1 MRRAIELAK
10 KGGGYVHPNPLVGC
24 VVVKDGEIISEG
36 YHEKYGEFHAERNAL
51 LHCQS
56 ETNGASLYVT
66 LEPCCHYGK
75 TPPCTEIIIEKGVK
89 KVFVGILDPNPLV
102 AGKGVKILQ
111 DAGIEVEVGL
121 CENEIR
127 ELNKVFLK
135 YITTKRPYVIMKT
148 AMTLDGKIAAFTGDS
163 RWVTNE
169 ESRKMVHQ
177 LRSEM
182 AAVIVGIGT
191 VLADDPM
198 LNVRL
203 EGNPHQPIRIVV
215 DSNLRIP
222 IDSQLVKTAR
232 EYRTIIATTKSL
244 ADCTDDTDFSVRPK
258 GFSSLTLTDF
268 ADSSRHFDRSEAEWS
283 EVETRAKRELS
294 PLVKKSS
301 GNEHKLNDSVKQGFL
316 DRLEM
321 TGVEILECQSN
332 NGHVDIN
339 DLMSKL
345 GSMGIDSLLLGGGGT
360 LNAAFLEAGCVD
372 EVWAFIAPKIIG
384 GEGAKTPV
392 SGKGIA
398 KMNDAIQLQ
407 DIDIQNIKGDILIKG
422 KICSR
427 E

>member
-1 MRRAIELAK
+1 MRHAIELAK

-24 VVVKDGEIISEG
+24 VVVKDGEIIAEG

-51 LHCQS
+51 TRCKT
-56 ETNGASLYVT
+56 ETKDASLYVT

-75 TPPCTEIIIEKGVK
+75 TPPCTEIIIEKGIK

-102 AGKGVKILQ
+102 AGKGVKSLQ

-127 ELNKVFLK
+127 EMNKVFLK

-148 AMTLDGKIAAFTGDS
+148 AMTLDGKIAAHTGDS
-163 RWVTNE
+163 KWVTNE
-169 ESRKMVHQ
+169 ESRKMVHE

-203 EGNPHQPIRIVV
+203 EGEHHQPVRIVV

-222 IDSQLVKTAR
+222 LDSQLVNTAK
-232 EYRTIIATTKSL
+232 EYRTIVATTVSDNCRD
-244 ADCTDDTDFSVRPK
+244 ARPCVST
-258 GFSSLTLTDF
+258 GI
-268 ADSSRHFDRSEAEWS
+268 
-283 EVETRAKRELS
+283 ELIQC
-294 PLVKKSS
+294 K
-301 GNEHKLNDSVKQGFL
+301 
-316 DRLEM
+316 
-321 TGVEILECQSN
+321 SN

-339 DLMSKL
+339 DLMTKL
-345 GSMGIDSLLLGGGGT
+345 GSLGIDSLLLEGGGT

-384 GEGAKTPV
+384 GEGSKTPV
-392 SGKGIA
+392 SGKGID
-398 KMNDAIQLQ
+398 KMSKAVNLQ
-407 DIDIQNIKGDILIKG
+407 DIDIQNINGDILIKG

>member
-1 MRRAIELAK
+1 MLYSGKDIEYMRRAIELAK
-10 KGGGYVHPNPLVGC
+10 KGGGFVHPNPLVGC
-24 VVVKDGEIISEG
+24 VVVKDGEIVAEG

-51 LHCQS
+51 LRCQS
-56 ETNGASLYVT
+56 DTKGASLYVT

-75 TPPCTEIIIEKGVK
+75 TPPCTEIIIEKGIK

-121 CENEIR
+121 CEKEIR

-148 AMTLDGKIAAFTGDS
+148 AMTLDGKIAAHTGDS
-163 RWVTNE
+163 RWVTSD
-169 ESRKMVHQ
+169 ESRKMVHE
-177 LRSEM
+177 LRSELSG
-182 AAVIVGIGT
+182 VIVGIGT

-215 DSNLRIP
+215 DSKLRIP
-222 IDSQLVKTAR
+222 IDSKLVKTAK
-232 EYRTIIATTKSL
+232 EYRTIVATIKRD
-244 ADCTDDTDFSVRPK
+244 DCRDARPCVSTDI
-258 GFSSLTLTDF
+258 
-268 ADSSRHFDRSEAEWS
+268 
-283 EVETRAKRELS
+283 
-294 PLVKKSS
+294 
-301 GNEHKLNDSVKQGFL
+301 
-316 DRLEM
+316 
-321 TGVEILECQSN
+321 EILECKSN

-339 DLMSKL
+339 DLMKKI
-345 GSMGIDSLLLGGGGT
+345 GAMGIDSLLLEGGGT

-384 GEGAKTPV
+384 GEDAKTPV
-392 SGKGIA
+392 SGKGFD
-398 KMNDAIQLQ
+398 KMSDAIQLQ
-407 DIDIQNIKGDILIKG
+407 NIDIQNINGDVLIKG

>member
-1 MRRAIELAK
+1 MLGEIFQICCPDVIFGAFFMSYCEKDIEFMRRAIALAR

-24 VVVKDGEIISEG
+24 VVVKDGGIIAEG

-51 LHCQS
+51 TRCQL
-56 ETNGASLYVT
+56 ETKGASLYVT

-75 TPPCTEIIIEKGVK
+75 TPPCTEIIIEKGIR
-89 KVFVGILDPNPLV
+89 KVYVGILDPNPLV

-121 CENEIR
+121 CDDEIR
-127 ELNKVFLK
+127 EMNKVFLK

-148 AMTLDGKIAAFTGDS
+148 AMTLDGKIAAVTGDS

-169 ESRKMVHQ
+169 RSRRMVHE
-177 LRSEM
+177 LRSEL
-182 AAVIVGIGT
+182 AGVITGIGT

-203 EGNPHQPIRIVV
+203 EGEHHQPIRIVV
-215 DSNLRIP
+215 DSNLKIP
-222 IDSQLVKTAR
+222 VDSQMIKTSR
-232 EYRTIIATTKSL
+232 VYRTIIATTVIPSAAGARNL
-244 ADCTDDTDFSVRPK
+244 LSTGC
-258 GFSSLTLTDF
+258 
-268 ADSSRHFDRSEAEWS
+268 
-283 EVETRAKRELS
+283 EVVQCASK
-294 PLVKKSS
+294 
-301 GNEHKLNDSVKQGFL
+301 
-316 DRLEM
+316 
-321 TGVEILECQSN
+321 N
-332 NGHVDIN
+332 NHVDIN
-339 DLMSKL
+339 DLMTKL
-345 GSMGIDSLLLGGGGT
+345 GAMGIDSLLLEGGGT

-372 EVWAFIAPKIIG
+372 EVWAFVAPKIIG

-392 SGKGIA
+392 AGKGIE

-407 DIDIQNIKGDILIKG
+407 NIDIQNVNGDILIKG

>member
-24 VVVKDGEIISEG
+24 VVVKDDEIIAEG

-51 LHCQS
+51 TRCQS
-56 ETNGASLYVT
+56 ETKGASLYVT

-75 TPPCTEIIIEKGVK
+75 TPPCTEIIIEKGIK

-121 CENEIR
+121 CEDEIR
-127 ELNKVFLK
+127 ELTKVFLK

-163 RWVTNE
+163 RWVTND

-222 IDSQLVKTAR
+222 IDSQLVRTAK
-232 EYRTIIATTKSL
+232 EYRTIVANTVISS
-244 ADCTDDTDFSVRPK
+244 DRRESRPE
-258 GFSSLTLTDF
+258 
-268 ADSSRHFDRSEAEWS
+268 RSESFCQRQKNLLQTDEI
-283 EVETRAKRELS
+283 S
-294 PLVKKSS
+294 PLRSA
-301 GNEHKLNDSVKQGFL
+301 SV
-316 DRLEM
+316 EM
-321 TGVEILECQSN
+321 TKTMRTLESFGVELLECQSN

-339 DLMSKL
+339 DLMTKL
-345 GSMGIDSLLLGGGGT
+345 GSKGIDSLLLEGGGT

-372 EVWAFIAPKIIG
+372 EVWTFIAPKIIG

-407 DIDIQNIKGDILIKG
+407 NIDIQNINGDILIKG

>member
-24 VVVKDGEIISEG
+24 VVVKDGEIIAEG
-36 YHEKYGEFHAERNAL
+36 YHEKYGEYHAERNAL
-51 LHCQS
+51 LRCKS
-56 ETNGASLYVT
+56 ETKSASLYVT
-66 LEPCCHYGK
+66 LEPCCHCGK
-75 TPPCTEIIIEKGVK
+75 TPPCTEIIIEKGIK

-121 CENEIR
+121 CEDEIR

-163 RWVTNE
+163 KWVTND
-169 ESRKMVHQ
+169 ESRKLVHE

-191 VLADDPM
+191 VLADHPM

-222 IDSQLVKTAR
+222 LDSQLVKTASQ
-232 EYRTIIATTKSL
+232 YKTIIATTVL
-244 ADCTDDTDFSVRPK
+244 PSVEDARN
-258 GFSSLTLTDF
+258 L
-268 ADSSRHFDRSEAEWS
+268 
-283 EVETRAKRELS
+283 LS
-294 PLVKKSS
+294 ASCDVIQCASKD
-301 GNEHKLNDSVKQGFL
+301 N
-316 DRLEM
+316 
-321 TGVEILECQSN
+321 
-332 NGHVDIN
+332 HVDIN
-339 DLMSKL
+339 DLMFKL
-345 GSMGIDSLLLGGGGT
+345 GSLGIDSLLLEGGGT

-392 SGKGIA
+392 SGKGID
-398 KMNDAIQLQ
+398 KMSDAIQLQ
-407 DIDIQNIKGDILIKG
+407 NIDIQNINGDILIKG

>member
-24 VVVKDGEIISEG
+24 VVVKDGEIIAEG
-36 YHEKYGEFHAERNAL
+36 YHEKYGGFHAERNAL

-56 ETNGASLYVT
+56 EIKSASLYVT

-75 TPPCTEIIIEKGVK
+75 TPPCTDIIIEKGIK
-89 KVFVGILDPNPLV
+89 KVYVGILDLNPLV

-121 CENEIR
+121 CADEIR

-182 AAVIVGIGT
+182 AGVIIGIGT

-203 EGNPHQPIRIVV
+203 DGNHHQPIRIVV

-222 IDSQLVKTAR
+222 IDSQLVKTAK
-232 EYRTIIATTKSL
+232 EYRTIVA
-244 ADCTDDTDFSVRPK
+244 C
-258 GFSSLTLTDF
+258 
-268 ADSSRHFDRSEAEWS
+268 RHFDRSEEKRSA
-283 EVETRAKRELS
+283 VEKS
-294 PLVKKSS
+294 FLVESL
-301 GNEHKLNDSVKQGFL
+301 NNDHKQYDFVDGGFL
-316 DRLEM
+316 DSLRSLEM
-321 TGVEILECQSN
+321 TGLEIIQCSEN
-332 NGHVDIN
+332 NNHVDIN

-345 GSMGIDSLLLGGGGT
+345 GAMGIDSLLLEGGGT
-360 LNAAFLEAGCVD
+360 INAAFLEAGCVD
-372 EVWAFIAPKIIG
+372 EVWTFIAPKIIG
-384 GEGAKTPV
+384 GESAKTSV
-392 SGKGIA
+392 LGRGIER
-398 KMNDAIQLQ
+398 MSDAVQLQ
-407 DIDIQNIKGDILIKG
+407 NIDIQNINGDILIKG

>member
-24 VVVKDGEIISEG
+24 VVVKDGEIIAEG

-51 LHCQS
+51 TRCKT
-56 ETNGASLYVT
+56 ETKGASLYVT

-75 TPPCTEIIIEKGVK
+75 TPPCTEIIIEKGIK

-127 ELNKVFLK
+127 EMNKVFLK

-148 AMTLDGKIAAFTGDS
+148 AMTLDGKIAAYTGDS
-163 RWVTNE
+163 KWVTND
-169 ESRKMVHQ
+169 ESRKMVHE
-177 LRSEM
+177 LRSEL
-182 AAVIVGIGT
+182 AGVIVGIGT

-203 EGNPHQPIRIVV
+203 EGEHHQPVRIVV

-222 IDSQLVKTAR
+222 VDSQLVKTAKG
-232 EYRTIIATTKSL
+232 YRTIVA
-244 ADCTDDTDFSVRPK
+244 C
-258 GFSSLTLTDF
+258 
-268 ADSSRHFDRSEAEWS
+268 RHFDRSEAERS
-283 EVETRAKRELS
+283 EVE
-294 PLVKKSS
+294 KSS
-301 GNEHKLNDSVKQGFL
+301 LNVNKQKGFL
-316 DRLEM
+316 DSLQSLEM
-321 TGVEILECQSN
+321 TGVELLECQSN
-332 NGHVDIN
+332 NNHVDIN
-339 DLMSKL
+339 DLMTKL
-345 GSMGIDSLLLGGGGT
+345 GAMGIDSLLLEAGGT

-392 SGKGIA
+392 SGKGID
-398 KMNDAIQLQ
+398 KMSEAINLQ
-407 DIDIQNIKGDILIKG
+407 DIDIQNINGDILIKG

-427 E
+427 V

>member
-24 VVVKDGEIISEG
+24 VVVNNGEIIAEG
-36 YHEKYGEFHAERNAL
+36 YHEKYGEYHAERNAL
-51 LHCQS
+51 LRCKS
-56 ETNGASLYVT
+56 ETKGASLYVT

-75 TPPCTEIIIEKGVK
+75 TPPCTEIIIEKGIK

-121 CENEIR
+121 CEDEIR

-135 YITTKRPYVIMKT
+135 YITTKHPYVIMKT

-169 ESRKMVHQ
+169 ESRKLVHE

-222 IDSQLVKTAR
+222 VDSQLVKTAK
-232 EYRTIIATTKSL
+232 EYRTIIATTRHN
-244 ADCTDDTDFSVRPK
+244 DCRD
-258 GFSSLTLTDF
+258 
-268 ADSSRHFDRSEAEWS
+268 AARHI
-283 EVETRAKRELS
+283 
-294 PLVKKSS
+294 P
-301 GNEHKLNDSVKQGFL
+301 
-316 DRLEM
+316 
-321 TGVEILECQSN
+321 TG
-332 NGHVDIN
+332 
-339 DLMSKL
+339 
-345 GSMGIDSLLLGGGGT
+345 
-360 LNAAFLEAGCVD
+360 
-372 EVWAFIAPKIIG
+372 
-384 GEGAKTPV
+384 
-392 SGKGIA
+392 
-398 KMNDAIQLQ
+398 
-407 DIDIQNIKGDILIKG
+407 
-422 KICSR
+422 
-427 E
+427 

>member
-24 VVVKDGEIISEG
+24 VVVKDGEIIAEG
-36 YHEKYGEFHAERNAL
+36 YHKKYGEYHAERNAL
-51 LHCQS
+51 LRCQS
-56 ETNGASLYVT
+56 ETKGASLYVT

-75 TPPCTEIIIEKGVK
+75 TPPCTEIIIEKGIK

-111 DAGIEVEVGL
+111 DAGIEIEVGL
-121 CENEIR
+121 CEDEIR

-148 AMTLDGKIAAFTGDS
+148 AMTLDGKIAAHTGDS

-169 ESRKMVHQ
+169 QSRKLVHE

-182 AAVIVGIGT
+182 AAVVVGIGT

-222 IDSQLVKTAR
+222 RNSKLIRTSG
-232 EYRTIIATTKSL
+232 EYRTIIATIKRD
-244 ADCTDDTDFSVRPK
+244 DCRDVQPYVS
-258 GFSSLTLTDF
+258 
-268 ADSSRHFDRSEAEWS
+268 
-283 EVETRAKRELS
+283 
-294 PLVKKSS
+294 
-301 GNEHKLNDSVKQGFL
+301 
-316 DRLEM
+316 

-339 DLMSKL
+339 DLMAKL
-345 GSMGIDSLLLGGGGT
+345 GAMGIDSILLGGGGT

-392 SGKGIA
+392 SGKGIE
-398 KMNDAIQLQ
+398 KMNNAIQLQ
-407 DIDIQNIKGDILIKG
+407 NIDIQNINGDILIKG

>member
-24 VVVKDGEIISEG
+24 VVVKDGEIIAEG

-51 LHCQS
+51 LRCQS
-56 ETNGASLYVT
+56 ETKGASLYVT

-75 TPPCTEIIIEKGVK
+75 TPPCTEIIIEKGIK

-121 CENEIR
+121 CDDEIR

-182 AAVIVGIGT
+182 AGVIVGIGT

-222 IDSQLVKTAR
+222 RNSKLIRTAK
-232 EYRTIIATTKSL
+232 EYRTIVA
-244 ADCTDDTDFSVRPK
+244 CC
-258 GFSSLTLTDF
+258 
-268 ADSSRHFDRSEAEWS
+268 HF
-283 EVETRAKRELS
+283 EL
-294 PLVKKSS
+294 K
-301 GNEHKLNDSVKQGFL
+301 
-316 DRLEM
+316 LEM
-321 TGVEILECQSN
+321 TGIELLECQSIN
-332 NGHVDIN
+332 NHVDIN
-339 DLMSKL
+339 DLMTKL
-345 GSMGIDSLLLGGGGT
+345 GSMGIDSLLLEGGGT

-407 DIDIQNIKGDILIKG
+407 NIDIKNINGDILIKG

>member
-1 MRRAIELAK
+1 MRRAIWLAK

-24 VVVKDGEIISEG
+24 VVVKDDEIIAEG

-51 LHCQS
+51 TRCKS
-56 ETNGASLYVT
+56 ETKGASLYVT

-75 TPPCTEIIIEKGVK
+75 TPPCTEIIIEKGIK
-89 KVFVGILDPNPLV
+89 KVYVGILDPNPLV
-102 AGKGVKILQ
+102 AGKGVKMLQ
-111 DAGIEVEVGL
+111 DAGIEVEVGI
-121 CENEIR
+121 CADEIR

-163 RWVTNE
+163 KWVTNE

-182 AAVIVGIGT
+182 AGVIVGIGT

-203 EGNPHQPIRIVV
+203 DGDHHQPARIVV

-222 IDSQLVKTAR
+222 IDSQLVKTAM
-232 EYRTIIATTKSL
+232 EYRTIIATVVIPSAEGARNL
-244 ADCTDDTDFSVRPK
+244 LNAGCEV
-258 GFSSLTLTDF
+258 LQC
-268 ADSSRHFDRSEAEWS
+268 DSA
-283 EVETRAKRELS
+283 
-294 PLVKKSS
+294 
-301 GNEHKLNDSVKQGFL
+301 
-316 DRLEM
+316 
-321 TGVEILECQSN
+321 

-339 DLMSKL
+339 DLMNKL
-345 GSMGIDSLLLGGGGT
+345 GAMGIDSLLLEGGGT
-360 LNAAFLEAGCVD
+360 INAAFLEAGCVD
-372 EVWAFIAPKIIG
+372 EVWTFIAPKIIG
-384 GEGAKTPV
+384 GESAKTSV
-392 SGKGIA
+392 LGRGIER
-398 KMNDAIQLQ
+398 MSDAIQLQ
-407 DIDIQNIKGDILIKG
+407 DIDIQNINGDILIKG

>member
-24 VVVKDGEIISEG
+24 VVVKDDEIIAEG

-51 LHCQS
+51 TRCQS
-56 ETNGASLYVT
+56 ETKDASLYVT

-75 TPPCTEIIIEKGVK
+75 TPPCTEIIIEKGIK

-127 ELNKVFLK
+127 EMNKVFLK
-135 YITTKRPYVIMKT
+135 YITTKQPYVIMKT
-148 AMTLDGKIAAFTGDS
+148 AMTLDGKIAAHTGDS
-163 RWVTNE
+163 KWVTNE
-169 ESRKMVHQ
+169 ESRKMVHE
-177 LRSEM
+177 LRSEL
-182 AAVIVGIGT
+182 AGVIVGIGT

-198 LNVRL
+198 LTCRL
-203 EGNPHQPIRIVV
+203 EGNHHQPVRIVV

-222 IDSQLVKTAR
+222 VDSQLVKTAKD
-232 EYRTIIATTKSL
+232 YRTIVATTVIS
-244 ADCTDDTDFSVRPK
+244 T
-258 GFSSLTLTDF
+258 
-268 ADSSRHFDRSEAEWS
+268 
-283 EVETRAKRELS
+283 EVE
-294 PLVKKSS
+294 KSS
-301 GNEHKLNDSVKQGFL
+301 INVNKFDDSKKQGFL
-316 DRLEM
+316 DKLEM
-321 TGVEILECQSN
+321 TGVQVIQCKSKD
-332 NGHVDIN
+332 GHVDIN
-339 DLMSKL
+339 DLMSQL
-345 GSMGIDSLLLGGGGT
+345 GAQGIDSLLLEGGGT

-392 SGKGIA
+392 SGKGID
-398 KMNDAIQLQ
+398 KMSEAINLQ
-407 DIDIQNIKGDILIKG
+407 DIDIQNINGDILIKG

-427 E
+427 V

>member
-24 VVVKDGEIISEG
+24 VVVKDGEVIAEG

-51 LHCQS
+51 TRCQS
-56 ETNGASLYVT
+56 ETKGASLYVT

-75 TPPCTEIIIEKGVK
+75 TPPCTEIIIEKGIK

-121 CENEIR
+121 CEDEIR

-163 RWVTNE
+163 KWVTNE

-177 LRSEM
+177 LRSKM
-182 AAVIVGIGT
+182 AGVIVGIGT

-203 EGNPHQPIRIVV
+203 DGEHHQPIRIVV
-215 DSNLRIP
+215 DSNLRMP
-222 IDSQLVKTAR
+222 IDSQLVKTAK
-232 EYRTIIATTKSL
+232 EYRTIIAIQK
-244 ADCTDDTDFSVRPK
+244 P
-258 GFSSLTLTDF
+258 
-268 ADSSRHFDRSEAEWS
+268 HAEIA
-283 EVETRAKRELS
+283 ENAEMD
-294 PLVKKSS
+294 
-301 GNEHKLNDSVKQGFL
+301 NHKLLARKRADLAEF
-316 DRLEM
+316 
-321 TGVEILECQSN
+321 GVEIIECQSN

-339 DLMSKL
+339 DLITKL
-345 GSMGIDSLLLGGGGT
+345 GFLGIDSLLLEGGGT

-398 KMNDAIQLQ
+398 KMSDAIQLQ
-407 DIDIQNIKGDILIKG
+407 NIDIQNINGDILIIG

>member
-24 VVVKDGEIISEG
+24 VVVKNGEIIAEG

-51 LHCQS
+51 LRCKS
-56 ETNGASLYVT
+56 ETKDASLYVT

-75 TPPCTEIIIEKGVK
+75 TPPCTEIIIEKGIK

-121 CENEIR
+121 CEDEIR

-148 AMTLDGKIAAFTGDS
+148 AMTLDGKIAAHTGDS
-163 RWVTNE
+163 KWVTNE
-169 ESRKMVHQ
+169 ESRKLVHD

-182 AAVIVGIGT
+182 AGVIVGIGT

-203 EGNPHQPIRIVV
+203 EGNQHQPIRIVV

-222 IDSQLVKTAR
+222 IDSQLVKTAK
-232 EYRTIIATTKSL
+232 EYRTIVA
-244 ADCTDDTDFSVRPK
+244 CC
-258 GFSSLTLTDF
+258 
-268 ADSSRHFDRSEAEWS
+268 HFDRSEADRS
-283 EVETRAKRELS
+283 EVE
-294 PLVKKSS
+294 KSS
-301 GNEHKLNDSVKQGFL
+301 CNDNEQKGFL
-316 DRLEM
+316 DKLEM
-321 TGVEILECQSN
+321 TGVELLECQSN
-332 NGHVDIN
+332 NDHVDIN

-345 GSMGIDSLLLGGGGT
+345 GSIGIDSLLLEGGGT

-384 GEGAKTPV
+384 GAAAKTPV
-392 SGKGIA
+392 SGHGID
-398 KMNDAIQLQ
+398 KMSDAIILQ
-407 DIDIQNIKGDILIKG
+407 NIDIQNINGDILIKG

-427 E
+427 G

>member
-56 ETNGASLYVT
+56 ETKGASLYVT

-75 TPPCTEIIIEKGVK
+75 TPPCTEIIIEKGIK

-102 AGKGVKILQ
+102 AGKGVKIFQ

-169 ESRKMVHQ
+169 ESRKLVHQ

-203 EGNPHQPIRIVV
+203 GGNPHQPIRIVV

-222 IDSQLVKTAR
+222 RNSKLIRTAN
-232 EYRTIIATTKSL
+232 EYRTIVA
-244 ADCTDDTDFSVRPK
+244 CC
-258 GFSSLTLTDF
+258 
-268 ADSSRHFDRSEAEWS
+268 HFDRSAAQRS

-301 GNEHKLNDSVKQGFL
+301 INENNLNDSVKQGFL
-316 DRLEM
+316 DKLEM
-321 TGVEILECQSN
+321 TGVELLECQSTN
-332 NGHVDIN
+332 NHVDIN
-339 DLMSKL
+339 DLMNKL
-345 GSMGIDSLLLGGGGT
+345 GAMGIDSLLLGGGGT

-392 SGKGIA
+392 SGKGID
-398 KMNDAIQLQ
+398 KMRDAIQLK
-407 DIDIQNIKGDILIKG
+407 DIDIQNINGDILIKG

>member
-24 VVVKDGEIISEG
+24 VVVKDGEIIAEG

-51 LHCQS
+51 TRCKT
-56 ETNGASLYVT
+56 ETKGASLYVT

-75 TPPCTEIIIEKGVK
+75 TPPCTEIIIEKGIK
-89 KVFVGILDPNPLV
+89 KVFIGILDPNPLV

-127 ELNKVFLK
+127 EMNKVFLK

-148 AMTLDGKIAAFTGDS
+148 AMTLDGKIAAYTGDS
-163 RWVTNE
+163 KWVTNE
-169 ESRKMVHQ
+169 ESRKMVHE
-177 LRSEM
+177 LRSEL
-182 AAVIVGIGT
+182 AGVVVGIGT

-203 EGNPHQPIRIVV
+203 EGEHHQPVRIVV

-222 IDSQLVKTAR
+222 VDSQLVKTAK
-232 EYRTIIATTKSL
+232 EYRTIVA
-244 ADCTDDTDFSVRPK
+244 C
-258 GFSSLTLTDF
+258 
-268 ADSSRHFDRSEAEWS
+268 RHFDRSEAERS
-283 EVETRAKRELS
+283 EVE
-294 PLVKKSS
+294 KSS
-301 GNEHKLNDSVKQGFL
+301 LNVNKQKGFL
-316 DRLEM
+316 DSQRSLEM
-321 TGVEILECQSN
+321 TGIELLECQSN
-332 NGHVDIN
+332 NNHVDIN
-339 DLMSKL
+339 DMMTKL
-345 GSMGIDSLLLGGGGT
+345 GAMGIDSLLLEGGGT

-392 SGKGIA
+392 SGKGID
-398 KMNDAIQLQ
+398 KMSEAINLQ
-407 DIDIQNIKGDILIKG
+407 DIDIQNINGDILIKG

>member
-24 VVVKDGEIISEG
+24 VVVKDGEIIAEG

-51 LHCQS
+51 LRCQS
-56 ETNGASLYVT
+56 ETKDASLYVT

-75 TPPCTEIIIEKGVK
+75 TPPCTEIIIEKGIK

-121 CENEIR
+121 CDDEIR
-127 ELNKVFLK
+127 EMNKVFLK

-148 AMTLDGKIAAFTGDS
+148 AMTLDGKIAAYTGDS

-169 ESRKMVHQ
+169 QSRKLVHE

-182 AAVIVGIGT
+182 AAVMVGIGT

-203 EGNPHQPIRIVV
+203 EGEHHQPIRIVV

-222 IDSQLVKTAR
+222 IDSQLVKTAK
-232 EYRTIIATTKSL
+232 EYRTIVATTVSDNCRD
-244 ADCTDDTDFSVRPK
+244 ARPCVST
-258 GFSSLTLTDF
+258 GI
-268 ADSSRHFDRSEAEWS
+268 
-283 EVETRAKRELS
+283 ELIQC
-294 PLVKKSS
+294 K
-301 GNEHKLNDSVKQGFL
+301 
-316 DRLEM
+316 
-321 TGVEILECQSN
+321 SN

-339 DLMSKL
+339 DLITKL
-345 GSMGIDSLLLGGGGT
+345 GAMGIDSLLLEGGGT

-384 GEGAKTPV
+384 GESAKTPV
-392 SGKGIA
+392 SGKGIK
-398 KMNDAIQLQ
+398 KMSDAIQLQ
-407 DIDIQNIKGDILIKG
+407 NIDIQNINGDILIKG

>member
-24 VVVKDGEIISEG
+24 VVVKDGEIIAEG

-51 LHCQS
+51 LRCQS
-56 ETNGASLYVT
+56 ETKGASLYVT

-75 TPPCTEIIIEKGVK
+75 TPPCTEIIIEKGIK

-111 DAGIEVEVGL
+111 DAGIKVEVGL
-121 CENEIR
+121 CEDEIR

-169 ESRKMVHQ
+169 ESRKLVHE

-182 AAVIVGIGT
+182 AGVIVGIGT

-203 EGNPHQPIRIVV
+203 DGEHHQPIRIVV

-222 IDSQLVKTAR
+222 IDSQLVKTAK
-232 EYRTIIATTKSL
+232 EYRTIVATTKSF
-244 ADCTDDTDFSVRPK
+244 ADCID
-258 GFSSLTLTDF
+258 SLTLKDLADF
-268 ADSSRHFDRSEAEWS
+268 
-283 EVETRAKRELS
+283 
-294 PLVKKSS
+294 
-301 GNEHKLNDSVKQGFL
+301 
-316 DRLEM
+316 
-321 TGVEILECQSN
+321 GVELLECQSN
-332 NGHVDIN
+332 NDHVDIN
-339 DLMSKL
+339 DLMTKL

-392 SGKGIA
+392 SGKGID
-398 KMNDAIQLQ
+398 KMSDAIQLQ
-407 DIDIQNIKGDILIKG
+407 NIDIQNINGDILIKG

>member
-10 KGGGYVHPNPLVGC
+10 KGGGFVHPNPLVGC
-24 VVVKDGEIISEG
+24 VVVKDGTIIAEG

-51 LHCQS
+51 TRCQS
-56 ETNGASLYVT
+56 ETKDASLYVT
-66 LEPCCHYGK
+66 LEPCCHHGK

-89 KVFVGILDPNPLV
+89 KVYVGILDPNPLV
-102 AGKGVKILQ
+102 ASKGVKRLQ

-121 CENEIR
+121 CADEIR

-148 AMTLDGKIAAFTGDS
+148 AMTLDGKIAAYTGDS
-163 RWVTNE
+163 KWVTNE

-182 AAVIVGIGT
+182 AGVVVGIGT

-198 LNVRL
+198 LNCRL
-203 EGNPHQPIRIVV
+203 DGNHHQPIRIVV

-222 IDSQLVKTAR
+222 IDSQLVKTAK
-232 EYRTIIATTKSL
+232 EYRTIVA
-244 ADCTDDTDFSVRPK
+244 C
-258 GFSSLTLTDF
+258 
-268 ADSSRHFDRSEAEWS
+268 RHFDRSEAERS
-283 EVETRAKRELS
+283 EVE
-294 PLVKKSS
+294 KSS
-301 GNEHKLNDSVKQGFL
+301 LNVNKQKGFL
-316 DRLEM
+316 DFLQTLEM
-321 TGVEILECQSN
+321 RGLEVIHCASKD
-332 NGHVDIN
+332 GHVDIN
-339 DLMSKL
+339 DLMAQL
-345 GSMGIDSLLLGGGGT
+345 GAQGIDSVLLEGGGT

-384 GEGAKTPV
+384 GAAAKTPV
-392 SGKGIA
+392 SGKGIDR
-398 KMNDAIQLQ
+398 MSDAIKLQ
-407 DIDIQNIKGDILIKG
+407 NIDIQNVNGDILIKG

>member
-24 VVVKDGEIISEG
+24 VVVKDGEIIAEG

-51 LHCQS
+51 TRCKS
-56 ETNGASLYVT
+56 ETKGASLYVT

-75 TPPCTEIIIEKGVK
+75 TPPCTDIIIEKGIK

-102 AGKGVKILQ
+102 AGKGVKTLQ

-121 CENEIR
+121 CSDEIR
-127 ELNKVFLK
+127 EMNKVFLK

-163 RWVTNE
+163 KWVTNE

-182 AAVIVGIGT
+182 AGVVVGIGT
-191 VLADDPM
+191 VLADNPM

-203 EGNPHQPIRIVV
+203 DGNHHQPARIVV

-222 IDSQLVKTAR
+222 IDSQLVTTAKQ
-232 EYRTIIATTKSL
+232 YRTIIA
-244 ADCTDDTDFSVRPK
+244 C
-258 GFSSLTLTDF
+258 
-268 ADSSRHFDRSEAEWS
+268 RHFDRSEEKRNA
-283 EVETRAKRELS
+283 VEKS
-294 PLVKKSS
+294 FLVESL
-301 GNEHKLNDSVKQGFL
+301 NNDHKQYDFVDGGFL
-316 DRLEM
+316 DSLRSLEM
-321 TGVEILECQSN
+321 TGVEILQCSGN
-332 NGHVDIN
+332 NNHVDIN

-345 GSMGIDSLLLGGGGT
+345 GSLGIDSLLLEGGGT

-384 GEGAKTPV
+384 GAAAQTAV

-398 KMNDAIQLQ
+398 KMSDAIQLQ

>member
-24 VVVKDGEIISEG
+24 VVVKDDEIIAEG

-51 LHCQS
+51 TRCKT
-56 ETNGASLYVT
+56 ETKGASLYVT

-75 TPPCTEIIIEKGVK
+75 TPPCTEIIIEKGIK
-89 KVFVGILDPNPLV
+89 KMFVGILDPNPLV

-127 ELNKVFLK
+127 EMNKVFLK

-148 AMTLDGKIAAFTGDS
+148 AMTLDGKIAAYTGDS
-163 RWVTNE
+163 KWVTNE
-169 ESRKMVHQ
+169 ESRKKVHE
-177 LRSEM
+177 LRSELSG
-182 AAVIVGIGT
+182 VVVGIGT

-203 EGNPHQPIRIVV
+203 EGEHHQPVRVVV

-222 IDSQLVKTAR
+222 VDSQLVKTAN
-232 EYRTIIATTKSL
+232 EYRTIVA
-244 ADCTDDTDFSVRPK
+244 C
-258 GFSSLTLTDF
+258 
-268 ADSSRHFDRSEAEWS
+268 RHFDRSEAERS
-283 EVETRAKRELS
+283 EVE
-294 PLVKKSS
+294 KSS
-301 GNEHKLNDSVKQGFL
+301 LNVNKQKGFL
-316 DRLEM
+316 DSLQSLEM
-321 TGVEILECQSN
+321 TGIELLECQSN
-332 NGHVDIN
+332 NNHVDIN
-339 DLMSKL
+339 DLMTKL
-345 GSMGIDSLLLGGGGT
+345 GAMGIDSLLLEGGGT

-392 SGKGIA
+392 SGKGID
-398 KMNDAIQLQ
+398 KMSEAINLQ
-407 DIDIQNIKGDILIKG
+407 DIDIQNINGDILIKG

-427 E
+427 V

>member
-24 VVVKDGEIISEG
+24 VVVNDGEIIAEG

-51 LHCQS
+51 LRCQS
-56 ETNGASLYVT
+56 ETKGASLYVT

-75 TPPCTEIIIEKGVK
+75 TPPCTEIIIVKGIK

-121 CENEIR
+121 CEDEIR

-163 RWVTNE
+163 KWITNE
-169 ESRKMVHQ
+169 ESRKMVHE

-182 AAVIVGIGT
+182 AGVIVGIGT

-222 IDSQLVKTAR
+222 IDSQLVKTAK
-232 EYRTIIATTKSL
+232 EYRTIIAIQK
-244 ADCTDDTDFSVRPK
+244 P
-258 GFSSLTLTDF
+258 
-268 ADSSRHFDRSEAEWS
+268 HAEIA
-283 EVETRAKRELS
+283 ENAEMD
-294 PLVKKSS
+294 
-301 GNEHKLNDSVKQGFL
+301 NHKLLARKRADLAEF
-316 DRLEM
+316 D
-321 TGVEILECQSN
+321 VEIIECQSN

-339 DLMSKL
+339 DLMTKL
-345 GSMGIDSLLLGGGGT
+345 GSLGIDSLLLEGGGT
-360 LNAAFLEAGCVD
+360 LNAAFLEARCVD

-407 DIDIQNIKGDILIKG
+407 NIDIQNINGDILIKG

>member
-24 VVVKDGEIISEG
+24 VVVKDGQIIAEG

-51 LHCQS
+51 LRCQS
-56 ETNGASLYVT
+56 ETKGASLYVT

-75 TPPCTEIIIEKGVK
+75 TPPCTEIIIEKGIK

-169 ESRKMVHQ
+169 ESRKLVHE

-191 VLADDPM
+191 VLADNPM

-222 IDSQLVKTAR
+222 VDSQLVKTAK
-232 EYRTIIATTKSL
+232 EYRTIVATTVSDNCRD
-244 ADCTDDTDFSVRPK
+244 ARPCVST
-258 GFSSLTLTDF
+258 GI
-268 ADSSRHFDRSEAEWS
+268 
-283 EVETRAKRELS
+283 ELIQC
-294 PLVKKSS
+294 K
-301 GNEHKLNDSVKQGFL
+301 
-316 DRLEM
+316 
-321 TGVEILECQSN
+321 SN

-339 DLMSKL
+339 DLMTKL
-345 GSMGIDSLLLGGGGT
+345 GSMGIDSILLGGGAT

-384 GEGAKTPV
+384 GESAKTPV
-392 SGKGIA
+392 SGKGIE
-398 KMNDAIQLQ
+398 KMNDAILLQ
-407 DIDIQNIKGDILIKG
+407 NIDIQNINGDILIKG

>member
-24 VVVKDGEIISEG
+24 VVVKDDEIIAEG

-51 LHCQS
+51 TRCQS
-56 ETNGASLYVT
+56 ETKGASLYVT

-75 TPPCTEIIIEKGVK
+75 TPPCTEIIIEKGIK

-121 CENEIR
+121 CEDEIR

-148 AMTLDGKIAAFTGDS
+148 AMTLDGKIAAYTGDS

-169 ESRKMVHQ
+169 ESRKLVHQ

-182 AAVIVGIGT
+182 AGVIVGIGT

-203 EGNPHQPIRIVV
+203 EGNSHQPIRIVV

-222 IDSQLVKTAR
+222 VDSQLVKTAK
-232 EYRTIIATTKSL
+232 EYRTIVATTKSL
-244 ADCTDDTDFSVRPK
+244 AD
-258 GFSSLTLTDF
+258 F
-268 ADSSRHFDRSEAEWS
+268 ADS
-283 EVETRAKRELS
+283 
-294 PLVKKSS
+294 
-301 GNEHKLNDSVKQGFL
+301 
-316 DRLEM
+316 
-321 TGVEILECQSN
+321 GVEILECQSN
-332 NGHVDIN
+332 NDHVDIN
-339 DLMSKL
+339 DLMTKL

-392 SGKGIA
+392 SGKGIE
-398 KMNDAIQLQ
+398 KMDNAIQLQ
-407 DIDIQNIKGDILIKG
+407 EIDTQNVNGDILIKG

>member
-24 VVVKDGEIISEG
+24 VVVRDGEIIAEG
-36 YHEKYGEFHAERNAL
+36 YHEKYGEYHAERNAL

-56 ETNGASLYVT
+56 ETKGTSLYVT

-75 TPPCTEIIIEKGVK
+75 TPPCTEIIIEKGIK

-102 AGKGVKILQ
+102 AGKGVKMLQ

-121 CENEIR
+121 CADEIR
-127 ELNKVFLK
+127 EMNKVFLK

-148 AMTLDGKIAAFTGDS
+148 AMTLDGKITAFTGDS
-163 RWVTNE
+163 KWVTNE
-169 ESRKMVHQ
+169 KSRKIVHQ

-182 AAVIVGIGT
+182 ASVIVGIGT

-203 EGNPHQPIRIVV
+203 DGNPHQPIRIIV

-222 IDSQLVKTAR
+222 IDSQLVKTAK
-232 EYRTIIATTKSL
+232 EYRTIVAY
-244 ADCTDDTDFSVRPK
+244 C
-258 GFSSLTLTDF
+258 
-268 ADSSRHFDRSEAEWS
+268 HFDRSEAERN

-301 GNEHKLNDSVKQGFL
+301 INENNLNDSEKQGFL
-316 DRLEM
+316 DKLEM
-321 TGVEILECQSN
+321 TGAEIIECQSN
-332 NGHVDIN
+332 NGHVVIN
-339 DLMSKL
+339 DLMTKL
-345 GSMGIDSLLLGGGGT
+345 GSLGIDSLLLEGGGT

-384 GEGAKTPV
+384 GAASQTPV

-398 KMNDAIQLQ
+398 KMSDAIQLQ
-407 DIDIQNIKGDILIKG
+407 DIDIQNINGDILIKG

>member
-10 KGGGYVHPNPLVGC
+10 KGGGHVHPNPLVGC
-24 VVVKDGEIISEG
+24 VVVKDGEIIAEG

-51 LHCQS
+51 TRCQS
-56 ETNGASLYVT
+56 EIKNASLYVT

-75 TPPCTEIIIEKGVK
+75 TPPCTEIIIEKGIK

-111 DAGIEVEVGL
+111 DAGIEVEIGL
-121 CENEIR
+121 CDDEIR

-148 AMTLDGKIAAFTGDS
+148 AMTLDGKIAAHTGDS
-163 RWVTNE
+163 KWVTND
-169 ESRKMVHQ
+169 ESRKMVHV
-177 LRSEM
+177 LRSELSG
-182 AAVIVGIGT
+182 VIVGIGT

-203 EGNPHQPIRIVV
+203 DGEHHQPIRIVV

-232 EYRTIIATTKSL
+232 EYRTIIATAKRD
-244 ADCTDDTDFSVRPK
+244 DCRDVRPYV
-258 GFSSLTLTDF
+258 STCI
-268 ADSSRHFDRSEAEWS
+268 
-283 EVETRAKRELS
+283 
-294 PLVKKSS
+294 
-301 GNEHKLNDSVKQGFL
+301 
-316 DRLEM
+316 
-321 TGVEILECQSN
+321 EIIECQSN

-339 DLMSKL
+339 DLMTKL
-345 GSMGIDSLLLGGGGT
+345 GSMGIDSLLLEGGGT

-384 GEGAKTPV
+384 GKGAKTPV
-392 SGKGIA
+392 SGKGID
-398 KMNDAIQLQ
+398 KMCDAIKLQ
-407 DIDIQNIKGDILIKG
+407 NIDILNINGDILIKG

>member
-24 VVVKDGEIISEG
+24 VVVKDGGVIAEG

-51 LHCQS
+51 TRCQS

-75 TPPCTEIIIEKGVK
+75 TPPCTEIIIEKGIK

-102 AGKGVKILQ
+102 AGKGVKILR

-121 CENEIR
+121 CDNEIC
-127 ELNKVFLK
+127 EMNKVFLK

-148 AMTLDGKIAAFTGDS
+148 AMTLDGKIAAHTGDS
-163 RWVTNE
+163 KWVTNE
-169 ESRKMVHQ
+169 ESRKMVHE
-177 LRSEM
+177 LRSEL
-182 AAVIVGIGT
+182 AGVVVGIGT

-198 LNVRL
+198 LTCRL
-203 EGNPHQPIRIVV
+203 EGEHHQPVRVVV

-222 IDSQLVKTAR
+222 VDSQLVKTAN
-232 EYRTIIATTKSL
+232 EYRTIVA
-244 ADCTDDTDFSVRPK
+244 C
-258 GFSSLTLTDF
+258 
-268 ADSSRHFDRSEAEWS
+268 RHFDRSEAERS
-283 EVETRAKRELS
+283 EVE
-294 PLVKKSS
+294 KSS
-301 GNEHKLNDSVKQGFL
+301 LNVNKQKGFL
-316 DRLEM
+316 DSLRSLEM
-321 TGVEILECQSN
+321 TGAEIIECQSN
-332 NGHVDIN
+332 NNRVDIN
-339 DLMSKL
+339 DLMTRL
-345 GSMGIDSLLLGGGGT
+345 GSMGIDSLLLEGGGT

-392 SGKGIA
+392 SGKGID
-398 KMNDAIQLQ
+398 KMSEAINLQ
-407 DIDIQNIKGDILIKG
+407 NIDIQNINGDILIKG

-427 E
+427 V

>member
-24 VVVKDGEIISEG
+24 VVVKDGEIIAEG

-51 LHCQS
+51 TRCKT
-56 ETNGASLYVT
+56 ETKGASLYVT

-75 TPPCTEIIIEKGVK
+75 TPPCTEIIIEKGIK

-127 ELNKVFLK
+127 EMNKVFLK

-148 AMTLDGKIAAFTGDS
+148 AMTLDGKIAAYTGDS
-163 RWVTNE
+163 KWVTND
-169 ESRKMVHQ
+169 ESRKMVHE
-177 LRSEM
+177 LRSEL
-182 AAVIVGIGT
+182 AGVVVGIGT

-203 EGNPHQPIRIVV
+203 EGEHHQPVRVVV

-222 IDSQLVKTAR
+222 VDSQLVKTAKD
-232 EYRTIIATTKSL
+232 YRTIVATTVIS
-244 ADCTDDTDFSVRPK
+244 T
-258 GFSSLTLTDF
+258 
-268 ADSSRHFDRSEAEWS
+268 EAERNGEIS
-283 EVETRAKRELS
+283 FNCRR
-294 PLVKKSS
+294 
-301 GNEHKLNDSVKQGFL
+301 FL
-316 DRLEM
+316 DSLRSLEM
-321 TGVEILECQSN
+321 TGIELLECQSKN
-332 NGHVDIN
+332 NHVDIN
-339 DLMSKL
+339 DLMTKL
-345 GSMGIDSLLLGGGGT
+345 GAMGIDSLLLEGGGT

-392 SGKGIA
+392 SGKGID
-398 KMNDAIQLQ
+398 KMSEAINLQ
-407 DIDIQNIKGDILIKG
+407 DIDIQNINGDILIKG

>member
-1 MRRAIELAK
+1 MRHAIELAK

-24 VVVKDGEIISEG
+24 VVVKDGEIIAEG

-51 LHCQS
+51 LRCQS
-56 ETNGASLYVT
+56 ETKGALLYVT

-75 TPPCTEIIIEKGVK
+75 TPPCTEIIIEKGIK

-102 AGKGVKILQ
+102 SGKGVKILQ

-121 CENEIR
+121 CYDEIR
-127 ELNKVFLK
+127 EVNKVFLK
-135 YITTKRPYVIMKT
+135 YITTKHPYVIMKT

-163 RWVTNE
+163 KWVTND
-169 ESRKMVHQ
+169 ESRKLVHE
-177 LRSEM
+177 LRSEI
-182 AAVIVGIGT
+182 AGVIVGIGT

-203 EGNPHQPIRIVV
+203 EGEHHQPIRIVV

-222 IDSQLVKTAR
+222 IDSQLVRTAK
-232 EYRTIIATTKSL
+232 EYRTIIATPEPHAEIAENAEMDNHELL
-244 ADCTDDTDFSVRPK
+244 ARK
-258 GFSSLTLTDF
+258 R
-268 ADSSRHFDRSEAEWS
+268 ADLAE
-283 EVETRAKRELS
+283 L
-294 PLVKKSS
+294 
-301 GNEHKLNDSVKQGFL
+301 G
-316 DRLEM
+316 M
-321 TGVEILECQSN
+321 EIIECQSIN
-332 NGHVDIN
+332 NHVDIN
-339 DLMSKL
+339 DLMAKL
-345 GSMGIDSLLLGGGGT
+345 GAIGIDSLLLEGGGT

-392 SGKGIA
+392 SGKGIE
-398 KMNDAIQLQ
+398 KMSDAIQLQ
-407 DIDIQNIKGDILIKG
+407 NIDIQNIKGDILIKG